1 MAESLGRRRCN
12 PVSSSSSPVTD
23 AKLMSDEAAGGEDE
37 AAGGQEVVEPP
48 APTAVTETSGPPSTE
63 EEPAVASSSALPPA
77 PSPTVVI
84 TAVPER
90 DSIGSGEEVITPSI
104 SEPMAPLPPSRGEKK
119 EAPGEKKETKPS
131 APPPTSKPAAQMQ
144 CKQCHRLGGNHED
157 WCSLATGSP
166 SSARG
171 TADLAADNPLSMGRY
186 GELRCL
192 EVECETGRT
201 PSNPS
206 NPSNPSPPP
215 ERPRTPRRPYPTND
229 Q

>member
-1 MAESLGRRRCN
+1 MA
-12 PVSSSSSPVTD
+12 T
-23 AKLMSDEAAGGEDE
+23 
-37 AAGGQEVVEPP
+37 
-48 APTAVTETSGPPSTE
+48 T
-63 EEPAVASSSALPPA
+63 SSSALPPA
-77 PSPTVVI
+77 VVI

-90 DSIGSGEEVITPSI
+90 DYIGSGEEVITPSI
-104 SEPMAPLPPSRGEKK
+104 SERMAPLSPS
-119 EAPGEKKETKPS
+119 PGEKKETKPS

-192 EVECETGRT
+192 VVECETGRT

-206 NPSNPSPPP
+206 NPSPPP
-215 ERPRTPRRPYPTND
+215 ERPRPPRRPYPTND